1 MVWNLIRGQFVD
13 VIGWTDDTG
22 DTMCWRFERHGNEIK
37 YGAQLT
43 VREGQTAVFVNEGR
57 IADVFPPGLY
67 TLETR
72 NLPVLSTLQAW
83 PHGFES
89 PFKAEVYF
97 VATRRFPNLKWGT
110 RNPIMLRDRE
120 FGPVRLRAFGTYEVR
135 VTDAP
140 TFLREIVGT
149 DGRFTTDEIAEALR
163 NMILTRIATALGA
176 GAIPVLDL
184 AANQQA
190 LSEYLANAL
199 KPDFAQYGLDLT
211 RMLVENISLPPEVE
225 QALDTRT
232 RMGVIG
238 DLRAYTQFQ
247 AAEAMAKAAAN
258 PSGAGAAA
266 ISAGLGVALG
276 QQAGAALAQN
286 PWAAPAAEPAP
297 PPPPA
302 AAPPPVPQRQWFL
315 VFGGTAHGPLAETA
329 LPGEARAGHLKRDT
343 LVWREGMTDW
353 KPAGEVPEL
362 AFALVPVPPPLPGA

>member
-1 MVWNLIRGQFVD
+1 
-13 VIGWTDDTG
+13 
-22 DTMCWRFERHGNEIK
+22 MCWRFERHGNEIK
-37 YGAQLT
+37 FGAQLT
-43 VREGQTAVFVNEGR
+43 VREGQVAVFVHEGR

-135 VTDAP
+135 VTDPP

-190 LSEYLANAL
+190 LSEYLTNAL
-199 KPDFAQYGLDLT
+199 KPDFAQYGLELT
-211 RMLVENISLPPEVE
+211 RLLVENISLPPEVE
-225 QALDTRT
+225 QALDSRT
-232 RMGVIG
+232 KMGVIG
-238 DLRAYTQFQ
+238 DLRAYAQFQ

-258 PSGAGAAA
+258 PSGGSGAAVGA
-266 ISAGLGVALG
+266 GVGLGLG
-276 QQAGAALAQN
+276 QQIAAALAPN
-286 PWAAPAAEPAP
+286 PWGTAPAP

-302 AAPPPVPQRQWFL
+302 AAPPPVPERQWFIAL
-315 VFGGTAHGPLAETA
+315 GGTAHGPLAESA
-329 LPGEARAGHLKRDT
+329 LLDQARAGHLKRDT
-343 LVWREGMTDW
+343 LVWREGMSDW
-353 KPAGEVPEL
+353 KPASEVPEL

>member
-1 MVWNLIRGQFVD
+1 MVWDLIRGQFVD
-13 VIGWTDDTG
+13 VIAWTDDNG
-22 DTMCWRFERHGNEIK
+22 DTMCWRFPRQGNEIK

-57 IADVFPPGLY
+57 IADIFPPGMY
-67 TLETR
+67 RLETK
-72 NLPVLSTLQAW
+72 NLPILSTLQSW

-135 VTDAP
+135 VADPA

-149 DGRFTTDEIAEALR
+149 DGRFTTDEISEALR

-190 LSEYLANAL
+190 LSEYLTNAL
-199 KPDFAQYGLDLT
+199 KPDFAQYGLELT
-211 RMLVENISLPPEVE
+211 QLLVENISLPPEVE
-225 QALDTRT
+225 AALDART
-232 RMGVIG
+232 KMGVIG
-238 DLRAYTQFQ
+238 DLRAYAQFQ

-258 PSGAGAAA
+258 PGGAAGAGV
-266 ISAGLGVALG
+266 GLGAGVALG
-276 QQAGAALAQN
+276 QQIAATLAQN
-286 PWAAPAAEPAP
+286 PWAAAQATPPA

-302 AAPPPVPQRQWFL
+302 AAPPPVPPRQWFL
-315 VFGGTAHGPLAETA
+315 AYGGTAHGPIAESALAA
-329 LPGEARAGHLKRDT
+329 EARAGHLTRDT
-343 LVWREGMTDW
+343 LVWREGL
-353 KPAGEVPEL
+353 AGWVRAGDVPEL
-362 AFALVPVPPPLPGA
+362 AFALVPNPPPLPGA

>member
-1 MVWNLIRGQFVD
+1 MVWDLIRGQFVD

-22 DTMCWRFERHGNEIK
+22 DTMCWRFERQGNEIK

-43 VREGQTAVFVNEGR
+43 VREGQVAVFVNEGR
-57 IADVFPPGLY
+57 IADVFPPGMY
-67 TLETR
+67 TLETK
-72 NLPVLSTLQAW
+72 NLPVLSTLQSW

-97 VATRRFPNLKWGT
+97 VVTRRFPDLKWGT

-163 NMILTRIATALGA
+163 NMILTRIATALGT

-190 LSEYLANAL
+190 LSEYLTNAL
-199 KPDFAQYGLDLT
+199 KPDFAQYGLELT
-211 RMLVENISLPPEVE
+211 RLLVENISLPPAVE
-225 QALDTRT
+225 QALDQRT
-232 RMGVIG
+232 KMGVIG

-247 AAEAMAKAAAN
+247 AAEAMAKAAEN

-266 ISAGLGVALG
+266 ITAGLGLALG
-276 QQAGAALAQN
+276 QQAGAALAGN
-286 PWAAPAAEPAP
+286 PWAAAAPPAP
-297 PPPPA
+297 PS

-315 VFGGTAHGPLAETA
+315 AFGGAAHGPLAESA
-329 LPGEARAGHLKRDT
+329 LDGEARAGRLKRDT
-343 LVWREGMTDW
+343 LVWREGMADW
-353 KPAGEVPEL
+353 KPASEVPEL
-362 AFALVPVPPPLPGA
+362 AFALVPVPPPLPRA